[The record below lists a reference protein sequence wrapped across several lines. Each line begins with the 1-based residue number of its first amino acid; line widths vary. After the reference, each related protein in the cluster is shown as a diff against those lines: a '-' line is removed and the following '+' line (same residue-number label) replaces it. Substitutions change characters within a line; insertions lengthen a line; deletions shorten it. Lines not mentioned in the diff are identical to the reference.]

1 MLSNYEILNKFSSK
15 RDELTGYKY
24 KKFNIDEFKGL
35 LSAPTEAERESTKSK
50 KKKDPASADKKKFD
64 REKPLSEK
72 YKTFTE
78 FEKNVLKTVKKEI
91 NEMTDLWFDYAPARK
106 RGVRKYEYLYY
117 FLNQVRDEYDYIL
130 IDTQPTRDSLL
141 LSNAIY
147 AADYIL
153 IPAGCEDNSEES
165 AFRLYYEC
173 NKMKQSSTSHLMG
186 AGVLLVNVDKSA
198 ATDKKIQEHFKEEL
212 GTSLFSVAI
221 PTSKTVKTSISRFL
235 PVCYMAKTQPVAK
248 AYVKAYEELKKRL
261 EVK

>member
-1 MLSNYEILNKFSSK
+1 MYRCNECKETF
-15 RDELTGYKY
+15 
-24 KKFNIDEFKGL
+24 
-35 LSAPTEAERESTKSK
+35 PT
-50 KKKDPASADKKKFD
+50 
-64 REKPLSEK
+64 
-72 YKTFTE
+72 
-78 FEKNVLKTVKKEI
+78 TV
-91 NEMTDLWFDYAPARK
+91 
-106 RGVRKYEYLYY
+106 
-117 FLNQVRDEYDYIL
+117 
-130 IDTQPTRDSLL
+130 
-141 LSNAIY
+141 
-147 AADYIL
+147 L

-198 ATDKKIQEHFKEEL
+198 ATDNKIQEHFKEEL